1 MPPTTSNGKKGK
13 STAFPLPTQD
23 AVLLVPQTLTGTL
36 TLQPV
41 PIGIVQNDAPRQ
53 RTELVNVSA
62 NDIFYEVD
70 HVSIDRFVEGQN
82 NVPLLQ
88 LINPR
93 GSTII

>member
-1 MPPTTSNGKKGK
+1 
-13 STAFPLPTQD
+13 
-23 AVLLVPQTLTGTL
+23 VPQTLSGLL

-70 HVSIDRFVEGQN
+70 HTTIDRFVEAQN

-93 GSTII
+93 GIIIIILAL